1 MAEQVAR
8 SRRQQYDLAVISL
21 PPDLNAITE
30 ARIQAEDGACDATL
44 LRMRELELAHLA
56 LPPIIDGVRR
66 IRLLNTD
73 PISTTWEG
81 WSVSGGERVFLRCL
95 RPRWHTD
102 PVMIRRMSKGTTT
115 AASWHPDGDWPH
127 TRVVCDGALLA
138 DRFPVEDM
146 ASTSRLARLMG
157 EGLGALAEV
166 HHEGRVHG
174 GPLAAFLVESKTGLK
189 LVHLDAFD
197 NTATVADDLKQ
208 LAQTI
213 LALDP
218 SRADPVACLA
228 EEWIAHPPPSAE
240 DGIRLLKRCLSGVL
254 LSERH
259 RLSVAG
265 RSANRMDRTARL
277 ARAIRQLAEATA
289 PPVGKV
295 CLRASND
302 GVLVIAESD
311 GCTVRGGAAADIS
324 EGRFLP
330 IIYTPTQ
337 GLDAQSAR
345 FLLRSWAMRSG
356 GDETIRAEHQ
366 KHLGSSDSGADK
378 LTRWL
383 SAMARLRSA
392 RLILKAGQ
400 ATL

>member
-1 MAEQVAR
+1 
-8 SRRQQYDLAVISL
+8 
-21 PPDLNAITE
+21 
-30 ARIQAEDGACDATL
+30 
-44 LRMRELELAHLA
+44 
-56 LPPIIDGVRR
+56 
-66 IRLLNTD
+66 
-73 PISTTWEG
+73 
-81 WSVSGGERVFLRCL
+81 
-95 RPRWHTD
+95 
-102 PVMIRRMSKGTTT
+102 
-115 AASWHPDGDWPH
+115 
-127 TRVVCDGALLA
+127 
-138 DRFPVEDM
+138 
-146 ASTSRLARLMG
+146 
-157 EGLGALAEV
+157 
-166 HHEGRVHG
+166 
-174 GPLAAFLVESKTGLK
+174 
-189 LVHLDAFD
+189 
-197 NTATVADDLKQ
+197 
-208 LAQTI
+208 
-213 LALDP
+213 
-218 SRADPVACLA
+218 
-228 EEWIAHPPPSAE
+228 
-240 DGIRLLKRCLSGVL
+240 
-254 LSERH
+254 
-259 RLSVAG
+259 
-265 RSANRMDRTARL
+265 MDRTARL